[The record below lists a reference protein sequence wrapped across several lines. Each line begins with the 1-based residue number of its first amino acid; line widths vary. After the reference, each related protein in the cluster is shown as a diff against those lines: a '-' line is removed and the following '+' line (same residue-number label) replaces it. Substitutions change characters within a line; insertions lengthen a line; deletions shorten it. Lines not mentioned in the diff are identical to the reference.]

1 MSRYRLRC
9 GTSVSPRKENLMLSL
24 KAKRVVAIV
33 AAPLAGLGL
42 MISLTGLSPASADIS
57 GSNATG
63 SSVGTIP
70 ACSWH
75 LVGVSGSVS
84 LVHSD
89 SSKYKGLDYP
99 ISGSTSSSV
108 DSYVAPSSASTKPSS
123 PQADDCSWYGN
134 EVGAQI
140 TIATTGTPMFAASS
154 PSNDTSMDFTLSDSS
169 HKLSATV
176 SPSCDAPW
184 STPAAGANDIYSG
197 HTSAVATSLA
207 ESSVSTTSNCSYT
220 VGFSVTVPGGMTPTN
235 SGTTYVMSGPAL
247 TTTLVT
253 SNS

>member
-1 MSRYRLRC
+1 
-9 GTSVSPRKENLMLSL
+9 MLPL
-24 KAKRVVAIV
+24 KLKRVVAIV
-33 AAPLAGLGL
+33 ATPLAGLGL
-42 MISLTGLSPASADIS
+42 VFTLTGLSPASADIS

-75 LVGVSGSVS
+75 LVGVSGSVQ
-84 LVHSD
+84 LTHSD
-89 SSKYKGLDYP
+89 STKYKGLDYP

-108 DSYVAPSSASTKPSS
+108 DSYVAPSSASTMPSS
-123 PQADDCSWYGN
+123 PQVDDCSWYGH

-140 TIATTGTPMFAASS
+140 TIATTDTPAFKASL
-154 PSNDTSMDFTLSDSS
+154 PSGDTSMDFTLSDSA

-176 SPSCDAPW
+176 SPSCASPW
-184 STPAAGANDIYSG
+184 SIPSAGANDIYLG

-207 ESSVSTTSNCSYT
+207 EASVSTTSSCSYT
-220 VGFSVTVPGGMTPTN
+220 VGYSVTVPGGLTPTN

-253 SNS
+253 TN